1 MTFEQTT
8 GTRAQVWHGTAKKT
22 SGGLTKTALMMNKHG
37 RIVSRK
43 KHNTA
48 KKEKRL
54 VKAGFLTKKGQ
65 FGFIK
70 KGTRKHRRHRSRKM
84 RGGADGDVDMSMGSE
99 FIEDDNNDG
108 GNDEIVEDEIV
119 ETGGKR
125 RRRKMRGGTGSAV
138 GSGYLGAPLDAA
150 LSHGGRRRRGSRSRR
165 MRGGMAYGGPLS
177 PLAYDG
183 QGVGTSGVDLQFVA
197 GNAA

>member
-54 VKAGFLTKKGQ
+54 VKAGFLTKKGH

-70 KGTRKHRRHRSRKM
+70 KGTKRRRHRSRKM
-84 RGGADGDVDMSMGSE
+84 RGGADGDDDMAMDDMGMGMNNM
-99 FIEDDNNDG
+99 DDESSSDEEEMETMETMG
-108 GNDEIVEDEIV
+108 G
-119 ETGGKR
+119 R
-125 RRRKMRGGTGSAV
+125 RRRRMRGGTGSAV
-138 GSGYLGAPLDAA
+138 GRGYLGAPLDAA
-150 LSHGGRRRRGSRSRR
+150 LSHGGRRRKGSRR

>member
-22 SGGLTKTALMMNKHG
+22 SGGLTKSALMMNKHG

-48 KKEKRL
+48 KREKRL

-70 KGTRKHRRHRSRKM
+70 NGTARGRHRRHRSRKM
-84 RGGADGDVDMSMGSE
+84 RGGDDLAGGDYEEITSE
-99 FIEDDNNDG
+99 E
-108 GNDEIVEDEIV
+108 EE
-119 ETGGKR
+119 ETMK
-125 RRRKMRGGTGSAV
+125 GGTGSAPGLV
-138 GSGYLGAPLDAA
+138 LGSPLDRA
-150 LSHGGRRRRGSRSRR
+150 LQAGGRRRRRSRR

-183 QGVGTSGVDLQFVA
+183 RGVGTSGVDLQFVA
-197 GNAA
+197 GSSG